1 MTTNNKFKNLFAF
14 FPFSI
19 FDLNYIPETSSSF
32 SKFLFSLMI
41 LAILT
46 L

>member
-1 MTTNNKFKNLFAF
+1 MTKNNKFKNLFAF
-14 FPFSI
+14 FPLSF
-19 FDLNYIPETSSSF
+19 FDINYMPETSSSF